1 MSRIIRGLVILSSI
15 FSGHCFAEIARI
27 RNSRK
32 TKTLFAETNAD
43 PKQAGSSPENDSEK
57 IALIV
62 LLSEL
67 PSKKNKVLQ
76 EPTKASAQVELE
88 GSLEI
93 STSSVKTEQESTSS
107 NCDLK
112 GTRDTQTFHWFHE
125 PQNWDNLCP
134 PQEVANKKDMAV
146 RHTKLYSSF
155 VRLEELKK
163 LGAKKGE
170 KRSKTTRRNILE
182 EASRVERL
190 VNEYD
195 SCWTEPGW
203 PSAQSLFESSKN
215 LNEKKEPKTMS
226 SLTSSTLEVTM
237 KTGSTQEKSRR
248 TQAEVRRTD
257 EFPSPP
263 YQPLCHLR
271 TKFT

>member
-1 MSRIIRGLVILSSI
+1 
-15 FSGHCFAEIARI
+15 
-27 RNSRK
+27 
-32 TKTLFAETNAD
+32 
-43 PKQAGSSPENDSEK
+43 
-57 IALIV
+57 
-62 LLSEL
+62 
-67 PSKKNKVLQ
+67 VLQ

-170 KRSKTTRRNILE
+170 KMSKTTRRNILE

-226 SLTSSTLEVTM
+226 SLTSSILEVTM

-271 TKFT
+271 TKFTWPTTIAREALKARTRLQMLQRLTRKVGILDTQPVCNDLTSWRLNQGRFSIP